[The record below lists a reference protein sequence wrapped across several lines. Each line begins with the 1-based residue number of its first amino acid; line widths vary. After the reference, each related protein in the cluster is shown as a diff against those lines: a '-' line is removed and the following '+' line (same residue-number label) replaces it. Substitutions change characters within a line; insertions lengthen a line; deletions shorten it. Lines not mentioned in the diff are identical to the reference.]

1 MPIIQIHLLE
11 GRTDEQKENLIA
23 EVTQAVSS
31 TINAPAS
38 AVHVIISEMNKQ
50 DYGLNGESAK
60 KAGR

>member
-1 MPIIQIHLLE
+1 MPIVQIHILE

-38 AVHVIISEMNKQ
+38 AVKVIISEMEKQ
-50 DYGLNGESAK
+50 HFGSEGVSAK